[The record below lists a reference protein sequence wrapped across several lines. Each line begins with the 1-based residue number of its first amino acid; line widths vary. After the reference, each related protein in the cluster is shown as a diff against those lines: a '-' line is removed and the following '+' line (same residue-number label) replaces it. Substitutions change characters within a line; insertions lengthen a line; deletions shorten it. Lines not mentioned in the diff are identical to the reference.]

1 MKKLLLLVLVVLFL
15 TVFSAC
21 SEGTG
26 SINSAGNVDNSG
38 EGSNKPSLTKPVI
51 SDIKTLNGS
60 YDIEFYY
67 ANIPMALTI
76 TNDCSL
82 IQDYVINGDNCS
94 NPETD
99 SVEFNGEGIIKVL
112 DNGSVKVQTKMQMNG
127 RIFQGVASMMISQ
140 YKFIFNDYNL
150 VPANAVSKVKVND
163 ISTGNSVKGIK
174 GRNAISV
181 INYNDSSLENDDGA
195 GSTFELEVLSDG
207 TIVSTVYDTS
217 SNNALNIVI
226 RMKKKS
232 DEVMVLEAN
241 TPYEMPVIDNFNKD
255 IEYIPSNE

>member
-82 IQDYVINGDNCS
+82 IKI
-94 NPETD
+94 
-99 SVEFNGEGIIKVL
+99 
-112 DNGSVKVQTKMQMNG
+112 M
-127 RIFQGVASMMISQ
+127 
-140 YKFIFNDYNL
+140 
-150 VPANAVSKVKVND
+150 
-163 ISTGNSVKGIK
+163 
-174 GRNAISV
+174 
-181 INYNDSSLENDDGA
+181 
-195 GSTFELEVLSDG
+195 
-207 TIVSTVYDTS
+207 
-217 SNNALNIVI
+217 
-226 RMKKKS
+226 
-232 DEVMVLEAN
+232 
-241 TPYEMPVIDNFNKD
+241 
-255 IEYIPSNE
+255 